1 MEDLELIEKLKNG
14 DAESFRLVVEK
25 YQKLVLNCTF
35 KFLRNKESAEDLTQE
50 VFIEVFESIRSFN
63 AQSQLS
69 TWIYRIAV
77 TKSLNHIKSLKR
89 KKRFAMVVS
98 LFSGD
103 KVEENIAAPGKMN
116 PDQELENQERASILS
131 WALDKLPENQRVAFT
146 LSKYKEM
153 SYEEISLM
161 MNVSISSVESLIHR
175 AKTNLKK
182 ELYGYYQK
190 QM

>member
-1 MEDLELIEKLKNG
+1 MEEQIPGPEN
-14 DAESFRLVVEK
+14 S
-25 YQKLVLNCTF
+25 NP
-35 KFLRNKESAEDLTQE
+35 
-50 VFIEVFESIRSFN
+50 
-63 AQSQLS
+63 
-69 TWIYRIAV
+69 
-77 TKSLNHIKSLKR
+77 IK
-89 KKRFAMVVS
+89 
-98 LFSGD
+98 
-103 KVEENIAAPGKMN
+103 
-116 PDQELENQERASILS
+116 QLENEDRLKILS
-131 WALDKLPENQRVAFT
+131 LALDKLPENQRVAFT

>member
-1 MEDLELIEKLKNG
+1 MEDIELVEKLKSG
-14 DAESFRLVVEK
+14 DSETFRLVVER

-35 KFLRNKESAEDLTQE
+35 KFLRSKETAEDITQE
-50 VFIEVFESIRSFN
+50 VFIEVFESIRSFK

-89 KKRFAMVVS
+89 KKRFAMVAS
-98 LFSGD
+98 LFSED
-103 KVEENIAAPGKMN
+103 KAEEDIAAPEKTN
-116 PDQELENQERASILS
+116 PDQELENQERAKILT

-146 LSKYKEM
+146 LSKYNEM
-153 SYEEISLM
+153 SYEEISSM
-161 MNVSISSVESLIHR
+161 MNMSIPSVESLIHR

-182 ELYGYYQK
+182 ELYAYYK
-190 QM
+190 NNM